1 MIRKCREKAE
11 NQKPKILVTPLKP
24 LRCAR
29 TGTAA
34 ALDPTTQC
42 NYPQFS
48 DESRVIQRAQTL
60 PASSDSLLSMALPK
74 IHLRTHMHV
83 HI

>member
-1 MIRKCREKAE
+1 MIRKSCEKAE

-34 ALDPTTQC
+34 ALDPTNQC
-42 NYPQFS
+42 NYPQCS
-48 DESRVIQRAQTL
+48 DVGRVIKSG
-60 PASSDSLLSMALPK
+60 SSDSARL
-74 IHLRTHMHV
+74 V
-83 HI
+83 